1 MKNSYQNR
9 GLIEIFRQMR
19 IKVRNSLQY
28 RLWSNNSV
36 SSDAYGG
43 SFGAVRSLI
52 LEIQE
57 RIKSCRVRDVVDK
70 ETQAISSV
78 KESVV
83 EDQKEA

>member
-36 SSDAYGG
+36 SSELLAAALRYRRVEREDKGNTR
-43 SFGAVRSLI
+43 SFSISLRQFS
-52 LEIQE
+52 LCLRTDTRQNY
-57 RIKSCRVRDVVDK
+57 
-70 ETQAISSV
+70 
-78 KESVV
+78 
-83 EDQKEA
+83 

>member
-1 MKNSYQNR
+1 VRDLKPLQRSDLGRDSRLYN
-9 GLIEIFRQMR
+9 IFRR
-19 IKVRNSLQY
+19 CLS
-28 RLWSNNSV
+28 RLALKIGN
-36 SSDAYGG
+36 
-43 SFGAVRSLI
+43 FCTTVRSLI

-83 EDQKEA
+83 FNPHS